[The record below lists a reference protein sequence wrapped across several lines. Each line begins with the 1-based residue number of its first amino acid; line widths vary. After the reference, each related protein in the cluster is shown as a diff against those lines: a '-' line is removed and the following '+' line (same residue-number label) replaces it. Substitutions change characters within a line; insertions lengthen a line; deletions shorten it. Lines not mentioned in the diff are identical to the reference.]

1 MFFTKMSKMS
11 KNPLRGLNMGIE
23 FATAVTCVVLWALLV
38 FYVVLVGIYL
48 VSSFEGFSVTPNTPP
63 PEATTPPPPG
73 SFADVIKDHYQP
85 LQVTCTKSDCDYIQ
99 DLITNDSVN
108 LDPSANNYYNDG
120 KRQCNFETCD
130 RIDLYTRTMTSLDD
144 KGAYFRDPSGVVW
157 SYQGQQM
164 KGW

>member
-1 MFFTKMSKMS
+1 MFFTKMTKMS
-11 KNPLRGLNMGIE
+11 KNPFGGMGLCT
-23 FATAVTCVVLWALLV
+23 TAVLGILLV
-38 FYVVLVGIYL
+38 FYVVLVGMYFT
-48 VSSFEGFSVTPNTPP
+48 SGFEGFSVTPNTPA
-63 PEATTPPPPG
+63 PEVTTPPAPG

-99 DLITNDSVN
+99 GLITNDLVN